1 MSGVNKLIDVLEE
14 VIEDLMTDYLNSRN
28 DESVRIKN
36 EVFNTYYEVKEIGL
50 PDKPSVVGFVD
61 AGFKPYKTDVSM
73 IIPLR
78 LGALLRMEDGRLLS
92 VKEALNRPS
101 TEGLVLYSS
110 RRAAGEGFEFRVKV
124 RSSSGDSLLFERPGD
139 DAVASQELSRFVREF
154 ISSSLKE
161 RPGFFTRFTLYIE
174 GLIELAYA
182 VRLLEGVKREAGIDP
197 KCVVLDGT
205 LIKWFA
211 VKRGSAGAIDGINV
225 LSVLTG
231 LEPSSIK
238 DLLWKVVGLSKTS
251 KFTSIARSYSLF
263 RKAGLEARGSR
274 GLYTLPD
281 VEGGD
286 RVCGLLSELLTDSR
300 KRIHVEE
307 TVKILNRIVYDRNGV
322 YVARFPLTPDRRN
335 VFMLDVHTPEALV
348 SVGDGVKL
356 NINAF
361 NQVRQL
367 LEGVVSELFRSRSK
381 IVGEPPCGYM
391 EVDRLVR
398 FGGEESRSFEKLLI
412 SLVSSELSGEL
423 SEVLT
428 QVFSSTTR
436 MRYGYR

>member
-1 MSGVNKLIDVLEE
+1 MIDVLEE
-14 VIEDLMTDYLNSRN
+14 VIEDLITDYLNSRN

-50 PDKPSVVGFVD
+50 PGKPSVVGFVD
-61 AGFKPYKTDVSM
+61 AGFKPYRTDVSM
-73 IIPLR
+73 VIPIR
-78 LGALLRMEDGRLLS
+78 LGALLRTEDGGLLS
-92 VKEALNRPS
+92 VNEVLNKPS

-110 RRAAGEGFEFRVKV
+110 RRATGEAFEFRVKV
-124 RSSSGDSLLFERPGD
+124 RSSSGDSLLFERSGD
-139 DAVASQELSRFVREF
+139 DTVASQELSRFVREF

-182 VRLLEGVKREAGIDP
+182 VKLLDDVKHEAGVDP

-211 VKRGSAGAIDGINV
+211 VRRGSAGAIDGINV

-231 LEPSSIK
+231 LEPNNIK
-238 DLLWKVVGLSKTS
+238 DLLWRVVGLSKTS

-263 RKAGLEARGSR
+263 RKAGIEVRGSG
-274 GLYTLPD
+274 GLYALPNAG
-281 VEGGD
+281 GGD
-286 RVCGLLSELLTDSR
+286 RVCRLLSELLTDPR
-300 KRIHVEE
+300 KRVFAEE
-307 TVKILNRIVYDRNGV
+307 TVRILNRIVYDRNGV

-335 VFMLDVHTPEALV
+335 IFMLDVHTPEALI

-356 NINAF
+356 NINTL

-367 LEGVVSELFRSRSK
+367 LEGVVNELFRSRSK
-381 IVGEPPCGYM
+381 IVGEPPYGYM

-398 FGGEESRSFEKLLI
+398 FGGEESRSFERLLI
-412 SLVSSELSGEL
+412 GLISSGLDEEL
-423 SEVLT
+423 SEVLA
-428 QVFSSTTR
+428 QVFSPTTR
-436 MRYGYR
+436 MRYGYG